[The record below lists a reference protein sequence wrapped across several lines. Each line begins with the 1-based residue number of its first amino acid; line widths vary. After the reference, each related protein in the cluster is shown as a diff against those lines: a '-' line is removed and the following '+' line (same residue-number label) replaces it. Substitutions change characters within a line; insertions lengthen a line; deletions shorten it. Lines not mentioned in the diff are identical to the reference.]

1 MKSLYNIP
9 LKSAEGKENHLSQFK
24 GKVTM
29 VVNTTVGCGNANQM
43 EVLQWLQD
51 KYNGEDFQIV
61 AIPTNDYCGPGVTK
75 GRWSQGITCGLDSKA
90 YGEEVYKTTFQYSEM
105 VGSNPTPNLNEQL
118 GNDLPQGVNGLGQN
132 NLPSHELYQEIA
144 RQMLALAKMN
154 NEGMIKD
161 ETPEG
166 GYLSYWLNTGFY
178 NGAFMGGNYEKYLV
192 DRDGYVV
199 KHFTCTTL
207 NYDIE
212 KTLKE
217 ALIENGTPAAMGEG
231 RTMEVF
237 NEEYAL
243 ICSEIEKLIAGN
255 KSPVNPVFNNILQS
269 A

>member
-1 MKSLYNIP
+1 MKSLYDIP

-24 GKVTM
+24 GKVTL

-90 YGEEVYKTTFQYSEM
+90 YGEEIYKTTFQYSEM

-118 GNDLPQGVNGLGQN
+118 GNALPEGVNGLGQN
-132 NLPSHELYQEIA
+132 NLPPHELYQEIA
-144 RQMLALAKMN
+144 SQMLKLAAMKDL
-154 NEGMIKD
+154 IKD
-161 ETPEG
+161 EIPEG
-166 GYLSYWLNTGFY
+166 GFLSPWLNSGFY
-178 NGAFMGGNYEKYLV
+178 NGQFMGGNYEKYLV
-192 DRDGYVV
+192 DRDGYLV
-199 KHFTCTTL
+199 KHFTCTAL

-217 ALIENGTPAAMGEG
+217 ALIAEG
-231 RTMEVF
+231 RPASMGVDRSMEIF
-237 NEEYAL
+237 NEEYSF
-243 ICSEIEKLIAGN
+243 ICNEIEKLIAGT
-255 KSPVNPVFNNILQS
+255 KSPINPAFNYALQS
-269 A
+269 L